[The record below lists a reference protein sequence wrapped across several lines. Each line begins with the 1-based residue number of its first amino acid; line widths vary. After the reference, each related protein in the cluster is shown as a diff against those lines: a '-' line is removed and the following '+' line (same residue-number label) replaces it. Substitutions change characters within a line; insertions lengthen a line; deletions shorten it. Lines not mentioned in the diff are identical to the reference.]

1 MPWGFFLTTKAHF
14 FNNKTIK
21 HYKERVM
28 SEVSVI
34 ISLIGGI
41 VGILAYVVK
50 ISMDYQ
56 RIKSRIDQNE
66 KRDEEERRENALKFN
81 ELYNSRNKTNETLT
95 ELTTTVKMLVSN
107 INQQF
112 TSLDKKIDELRGNK

>member
-1 MPWGFFLTTKAHF
+1 
-14 FNNKTIK
+14 
-21 HYKERVM
+21 M

-34 ISLIGGI
+34 IGLIGGI
-41 VGILAYVVK
+41 IGILAYVVK

-56 RIKSRIDQNE
+56 RIKSRLDQNE

>member
-1 MPWGFFLTTKAHF
+1 
-14 FNNKTIK
+14 
-21 HYKERVM
+21 M

>member
-1 MPWGFFLTTKAHF
+1 
-14 FNNKTIK
+14 
-21 HYKERVM
+21 M
-28 SEVSVI
+28 SEASVI
-34 ISLIGGI
+34 ISLTGGI